1 MRLCLF
7 VLGDRVLGSVAA
19 LWGFLGI
26 FLIFGSAIYRL
37 SQVAWQIFEQPLVW
51 YHWIALFACLAFMGF
66 AEGYRGFQKAF
77 SPRVAARIYYL
88 SQHATPKRL
97 LLAPLFCMG
106 YFHVRR
112 KRLIVT
118 VCLTLGIIGLVQV
131 VHLLDQPW
139 RGIVDAGV
147 VLGLSWGLVSLTL
160 FTAKAFFGQGFNH
173 SPETP

>member
-1 MRLCLF
+1 M
-7 VLGDRVLGSVAA
+7 LGSVAA
-19 LWGFLGI
+19 LWGFAGI
-26 FLIFGSAIYRL
+26 SLILGSAIYRL
-37 SQVAWQIFEQPLVW
+37 SQIAWQMFEQPFSW
-51 YHWIALFACLAFMGF
+51 YHWAALAFSVAFMGF

-88 SQHATPKRL
+88 SKHVTPMRA

-112 KRLIVT
+112 KRQIVT
-118 VCLTLGIIGLVQV
+118 VCLTLGIIVLVQF
-131 VHLLDQPW
+131 VHMLEQPW

-147 VLGLSWGLVSLTL
+147 VVGLTWGLLSIAL
-160 FTAKAFFGQGFNH
+160 FSFKAFFGNGFNH